1 MMMFA
6 VSLHFSLLG
15 AVISPC
21 IVSSIFAFLLSLH
34 GISGELSSLE
44 LVVRDVSNKFPVK
57 MEP

>member
-6 VSLHFSLLG
+6 VLLHFSLLG
-15 AVISPC
+15 AVNGPC
-21 IVSSIFAFLLSLH
+21 IVPSIFAFLLLLH